1 MRRMRFALAL
11 LLTAA
16 PMAATAQTRVESIV
30 KPVEAPA
37 LDIKDNAVLLSLDE
51 AVQIA
56 LQQNLGLVVQRYTR
70 EQARLAVEQN
80 LGIYDLLAT
89 SSLSAS
95 SASTATTD
103 QTQASQSKREAFNFG
118 FDQLLPVGGTFS
130 LGWENSRRESNSI
143 FTQLNPAYNSN
154 LTFEYIQPLLR
165 GFGDLPT
172 EHNLL
177 LARKRN
183 DIGRQEFERQ
193 IVDITQQVINAYWNL
208 VAAREQ
214 LVVAQQS
221 LDLAKELH
229 ERNRIQV
236 QVGTLAPLELVQSEA
251 AIAERDEGIIQASS
265 NVGDAEDVLRR
276 LLNLP
281 DGPLWETPIRPTTDP
296 VVEHKPIDVEASIQ
310 TALAE
315 RPELRSQQLSVE
327 QAEIDARFFR
337 QAMKPRLDL
346 DVTYGLSGTGGTTLV
361 RDPDTGEVIRTVAGG
376 FGDAFSQVTGL
387 DFDGWTAA
395 LNFSLPIQN
404 RAARAQSAIADLDV
418 SSSQTALEDLRK
430 QIITEVRQAARRVD
444 TAAKQ
449 IDAAA
454 ASTKFQERNLEAERK
469 RYENGMSTSFQ
480 ITQIQ
485 DDLTQARSR
494 EVNAVIEY
502 RNALAAYYRATGRL
516 LDEENITVEDQG
528 DVPVRRGIFSFR
540 RR

>member
-1 MRRMRFALAL
+1 MRFALAL